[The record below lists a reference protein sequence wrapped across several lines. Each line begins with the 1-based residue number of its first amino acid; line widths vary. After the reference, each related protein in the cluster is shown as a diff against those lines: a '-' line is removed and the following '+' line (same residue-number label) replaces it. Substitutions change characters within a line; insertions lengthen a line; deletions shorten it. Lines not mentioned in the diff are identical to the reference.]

1 MTGNS
6 GLQVGDFLPDFQLTN
21 QLAKPSALIRCALGK
36 SIVVLF
42 FPDDRS
48 PATEQLLNG
57 FVEQQAR
64 LGPYIHPIAINGA
77 TAEANAG
84 CTLYTKIPFPVLA
97 DPDGKVGR
105 AYGIENHLGGGHQ
118 GYAPHSVVIADAN
131 RRVVRLDRGMVGS
144 DLAAKLADYFESQP
158 QPQAREIGPTAP
170 VLYVPQVFDQ
180 DSCRRLIEHYETKGN
195 KPTGM
200 YRSDGHTTV
209 EMLDSDVKVR
219 RDHGIVDPVIK
230 AEISEQVGKRVLPEI
245 LKAFGFGVT
254 FVKQFKIACY
264 EATSGGFF
272 SPHRD
277 NEKPVGPGRRFA
289 MTLNLNTGEY
299 EGGFLRFPE
308 YGPHLYR
315 PAMGDAVVFACNLLH
330 EATPVTAGRRF
341 VLLTF
346 FYGPDGDDRI
356 IRQKQN
362 QS

>member
-1 MTGNS
+1 MAGDS
-6 GLQVGDFLPDFQLTN
+6 RLEVGDFLPDFQLTN

-57 FVEQQAR
+57 FVEHQAR

-77 TAEANAG
+77 NAEANAG
-84 CTLYTKIPFPVLA
+84 CDLYRKIPFPVLA
-97 DPDGKVGR
+97 DPDGGVAR
-105 AYGIENHLGGGHQ
+105 AYGIENHVGGEHQ
-118 GYAPHSVVIADAN
+118 GHARCTVVIADAN
-131 RRVVRLDRGMVGS
+131 RRIVRLDRGMADS

-158 QPQAREIGPTAP
+158 QPQPLEIGPVAP
-170 VLYVPQVFDQ
+170 VLYVPQVFDR
-180 DSCRRLIEHYETKGN
+180 DFCKRLIKLHKTSGN
-195 KPTGM
+195 KPTGLI
-200 YRSDGHTTV
+200 RRDGHSSV
-209 EMLDSDVKVR
+209 DVLDSEVKVR
-219 RDHGIVDPVIK
+219 RDHGVVDPVIK
-230 AEISEQVGKRVLPEI
+230 TEISERVGKRILPEI
-245 LKAFGFGVT
+245 LKAFSFRVT

-277 NEKPVGPGRRFA
+277 NEKPIGAGRRFA

-299 EGGFLRFPE
+299 EGGYLRFPE

-315 PAMGDAVVFACNLLH
+315 PAAGDAVVFACSLLH

-356 IRQKQN
+356 IKQQQKQR
-362 QS
+362 

>member
-1 MTGNS
+1 MAGNS
-6 GLQVGDFLPDFQLTN
+6 KLEVGDFLPDFQLTN
-21 QLAKPSALIRCALGK
+21 QRGTSSVLIRCALGQ

-42 FPDDRS
+42 FLDDRS

-57 FVEQQAR
+57 FVEQKER
-64 LGPYIHPIAINGA
+64 LGPYIYPIAINGA

-84 CTLYTKIPFPVLA
+84 CALYRKMPIPILA
-97 DPDGKVGR
+97 DPDGRVGR

-118 GYAPHSVVIADAN
+118 GCAPHTVVIADAN
-131 RRVVRLDRGMVGS
+131 RRIVRLDRGMVGS

-170 VLYVPQVFDQ
+170 VLYVPQVLDRDFCQ
-180 DSCRRLIEHYETKGN
+180 CLIKLYETGN
-195 KPTGM
+195 NEPTGI
-200 YRSDGHTTV
+200 YRGDELSTV
-209 EMLDSDVKVR
+209 EMLAPETKVR
-219 RDHGIVDPVIK
+219 RDHRVVDPVIK
-230 AEISEQVGKRVLPEI
+230 AEITERVAKRILPEI

-264 EATSGGFF
+264 EATNGGFF
-272 SPHRD
+272 RPHRD
-277 NEKPVGPGRRFA
+277 NEKPTGPGRRFA

-299 EGGFLRFPE
+299 EGGFLRFAE

-315 PAMGDAVVFACNLLH
+315 PATGDAVVFACNLLH

-346 FYGPDGDDRI
+346 FYGPDGDDSI
-356 IRQKQN
+356 LRQKQKKR
-362 QS
+362 